1 MLIAH
6 GFVDSNLFE
15 QGILMELDVVADTDH
30 IGLMFALLAVPVL
43 VFINGFFVAA
53 EFALVSVRK
62 TRIEEMVN
70 SGVIGA
76 SKIQKVMQNLDQT
89 IAATQLGITIAS
101 IGLGFV
107 GEPAAAR
114 ILMPLFQWVVPAWKE
129 VTVHGVATVIAFV
142 GVTFI
147 HVVFGEL
154 IPKTLALRAP
164 EKASLLVSSAILM
177 FNLVTLPIIK
187 MMNGTALFMIRMMGV
202 SVPNVPQVAHSVE
215 ELKLLIEDTEEAGIL
230 EAEQATFLQ
239 NVFQLSSKTVKE
251 CMIPREKMSMIEL
264 NTPFDKVM
272 EIVRDGGHTRMPVFD
287 KEHDNIV
294 GIVNTKDLF
303 YLVGSA
309 GAVVLEDALYPV
321 IYFKPNATISF
332 ALKTFKSK
340 HRHMAIIRDE
350 DSNKVL
356 GLITFEDIL
365 EEIVG
370 EIEDEQDRPE
380 DGSRVFRAIIRKKT
394 N

>member
-1 MLIAH
+1 
-6 GFVDSNLFE
+6 
-15 QGILMELDVVADTDH
+15 MESDIVSGTDH
-30 IGLMFALLAVPVL
+30 IGLMLALFAVPVL

-70 SGVIGA
+70 GGIVGA
-76 SKIQKVMQNLDQT
+76 SRVQKIIGNLDQT

-114 ILMPLFQWVVPAWKE
+114 IVLPFFQWVIPDWKE
-129 VTVHGVATVIAFV
+129 VTVHGIATLIAFI

-164 EKASLLVSSAILM
+164 EKASIAVSSTMLL
-177 FNLVTLPIIK
+177 FNFFTLPIIK
-187 MMNGTALFMIRMMGV
+187 IMNGTALFMIRRMGISV
-202 SVPNVPQVAHSVE
+202 SEVPVIVHSVE

-239 NVFQLSSKTVKE
+239 NVFQLSSKTVSE
-251 CMIPREKMSMIEL
+251 CMIPREKMGMIEL
-264 NTPFDKVM
+264 SLPFEQVM
-272 EIVRDGGHTRMPVFD
+272 EMIRDGGHTRMPVFD
-287 KEHDNIV
+287 KEIDNVV

-303 YLVGSA
+303 YLISA
-309 GAVVLEDALYPV
+309 KGVVVLEDALYPV
-321 IYFKPNATISF
+321 IFMKPESTIAH
-332 ALKTFKSK
+332 ALKIFKNS
-340 HRHMAIIRDE
+340 HRHMAVVRDE
-350 DSNKVL
+350 VSQQVL
-356 GLITFEDIL
+356 GLITFEDVL

-370 EIEDEQDRPE
+370 EIEDEHDRPE
-380 DGSRVFRAIIRKKT
+380 GSSRIFRATIRKRRS
-394 N
+394 

>member
-1 MLIAH
+1 
-6 GFVDSNLFE
+6 
-15 QGILMELDVVADTDH
+15 MESDIVSGTDH
-30 IGLMFALLAVPVL
+30 IGLMLALFAVPVL

-70 SGVIGA
+70 GGIVGA
-76 SKIQKVMQNLDQT
+76 SKVQKIIGNLDQT

-114 ILMPLFQWVVPAWKE
+114 IILPLFQWVIPDWKE
-129 VTVHGVATVIAFV
+129 VTVHGIATIIAFI

-164 EKASLLVSSAILM
+164 EKASIAVSSIMLL
-177 FNLVTLPIIK
+177 FNFFTLPIIK
-187 MMNGTALFMIRMMGV
+187 IMNGTALFMIRRMGISV
-202 SVPNVPQVAHSVE
+202 SDIPVIAHSVE

-239 NVFQLSSKTVKE
+239 NVFQLSSKTVSD
-251 CMIPREKMSMIEL
+251 CMIPREKMGMIEL
-264 NTPFDKVM
+264 SLPFEQVM
-272 EIVRDGGHTRMPVFD
+272 ELIRDGGHTRMPVFD
-287 KEHDNIV
+287 KEIDNVV

-303 YLVGSA
+303 YLISA
-309 GAVVLEDALYPV
+309 KGVVVLEDALYPV
-321 IYFKPNATISF
+321 IFMKPEYTIAH
-332 ALKTFKSK
+332 ALKIFKNS
-340 HRHMAIIRDE
+340 HRHMAVVRDE
-350 DSNKVL
+350 VSQQVL

-370 EIEDEQDRPE
+370 EIEDEHDRPE
-380 DGSRVFRAIIRKKT
+380 GSSRIFRATIRKRRS
-394 N
+394 

>member
-1 MLIAH
+1 
-6 GFVDSNLFE
+6 
-15 QGILMELDVVADTDH
+15 MESDIVSGTDH
-30 IGLMFALLAVPVL
+30 IGLMLALFAVPVL

-70 SGVIGA
+70 GGIVGA
-76 SKIQKVMQNLDQT
+76 SKVQKIIGNLDQT

-114 ILMPLFQWVVPAWKE
+114 IVLPLFQWVIPDWKE
-129 VTVHGVATVIAFV
+129 VTVHGIATLIAFI

-154 IPKTLALRAP
+154 ILKTLALRAP
-164 EKASLLVSSAILM
+164 ERASIAVSSTMLL
-177 FNLVTLPIIK
+177 FNFFTLPIIK
-187 MMNGTALFMIRMMGV
+187 IMNGTALFMIRRMGISV
-202 SVPNVPQVAHSVE
+202 SDIPVIVHSVE

-239 NVFQLSSKTVKE
+239 NVFQLSSKTVSD
-251 CMIPREKMSMIEL
+251 CMIPREKMGMIEL
-264 NTPFDKVM
+264 SLPFEQVM
-272 EIVRDGGHTRMPVFD
+272 ELIRDGGHTRMPVFD
-287 KEHDNIV
+287 KEIDNVV

-303 YLVGSA
+303 YLISA
-309 GAVVLEDALYPV
+309 KGVVVLEDALYPV
-321 IYFKPNATISF
+321 IFMKPESTIAH
-332 ALKTFKSK
+332 ALKIFKNS
-340 HRHMAIIRDE
+340 HRHMAVVRDE
-350 DSNKVL
+350 VSQKVL
-356 GLITFEDIL
+356 GLITFEDVL

-370 EIEDEQDRPE
+370 EIEDEHDRPE
-380 DGSRVFRAIIRKKT
+380 GSSRIFRATIRKRL

>member
-1 MLIAH
+1 
-6 GFVDSNLFE
+6 
-15 QGILMELDVVADTDH
+15 MESDIVSGTDH
-30 IGLMFALLAVPVL
+30 IGLMLALFAVPVL

-70 SGVIGA
+70 GGIVGA
-76 SKIQKVMQNLDQT
+76 SKVQKIIGNLDQT

-114 ILMPLFQWVVPAWKE
+114 IVLPLFQWVIPDWKE
-129 VTVHGVATVIAFV
+129 VTVHGIATVIAFV

-164 EKASLLVSSAILM
+164 EKASIAVSSTMLL
-177 FNLVTLPIIK
+177 FNFFTLPIIK
-187 MMNGTALFMIRMMGV
+187 MMNGTALFMIRRMGISV
-202 SVPNVPQVAHSVE
+202 SDIPVIAHSVE

-239 NVFQLSSKTVKE
+239 NVFQLSSKTVSD
-251 CMIPREKMSMIEL
+251 CMIPREKMGMIEL
-264 NTPFDKVM
+264 SLPFEQVM
-272 EIVRDGGHTRMPVFD
+272 ELIRDGGHTRMPVFD
-287 KEHDNIV
+287 KEIDNVV

-303 YLVGSA
+303 YLISA
-309 GAVVLEDALYPV
+309 KGVVVLEDALYPV
-321 IYFKPNATISF
+321 IFMKPEYTIAH
-332 ALKTFKSK
+332 ALKIFKNS
-340 HRHMAIIRDE
+340 HRHMAVVRDE
-350 DSNKVL
+350 VSQQVL

-370 EIEDEQDRPE
+370 EIEDEHDRPE
-380 DGSRVFRAIIRKKT
+380 GSSRIFRATIRKRRS
-394 N
+394 

>member
-1 MLIAH
+1 
-6 GFVDSNLFE
+6 
-15 QGILMELDVVADTDH
+15 MELDIVSGTDH
-30 IGLMFALLAVPVL
+30 IGLMLALFAVPVL

-70 SGVIGA
+70 GGIVGA
-76 SKIQKVMQNLDQT
+76 SKVQKIIGNLDQT

-114 ILMPLFQWVVPAWKE
+114 IVLPFFQWVIPDWKE
-129 VTVHGVATVIAFV
+129 VTVHGIATIIAFI

-164 EKASLLVSSAILM
+164 EKASIAVSSTMLL
-177 FNLVTLPIIK
+177 FNSITLPIIK
-187 MMNGTALFMIRMMGV
+187 LMNGTALFVIRRMGISV
-202 SVPNVPQVAHSVE
+202 SEVPVIVHSVE

-239 NVFQLSSKTVKE
+239 NVFQLSSKTVSE
-251 CMIPREKMSMIEL
+251 CMIPRGKMGMIEL
-264 NTPFDKVM
+264 SLPFEQVM
-272 EIVRDGGHTRMPVFD
+272 ELIRDGGHTRMPVYD
-287 KEHDNIV
+287 KEIDNVV

-303 YLVGSA
+303 YLISA
-309 GAVVLEDALYPV
+309 KGVVVLEDALYPV
-321 IYFKPNATISF
+321 IFIKPESTIAH
-332 ALKTFKSK
+332 ALKIFKNS
-340 HRHMAIIRDE
+340 HRHMAVIRDE
-350 DSNKVL
+350 VSQKVL

-370 EIEDEQDRPE
+370 EIEDEHDRPE
-380 DGSRVFRAIIRKKT
+380 GSSRIFRATIRKRL

>member
-1 MLIAH
+1 
-6 GFVDSNLFE
+6 
-15 QGILMELDVVADTDH
+15 MESDIVSGTDH
-30 IGLMFALLAVPVL
+30 IGLMLALFAVPVL

-70 SGVIGA
+70 GGVVGA
-76 SKIQKVMQNLDQT
+76 SKVQKIIGNLDQT

-114 ILMPLFQWVVPAWKE
+114 IVLPLFQWVIPDWKE
-129 VTVHGVATVIAFV
+129 VTVHGIATIIAFV

-164 EKASLLVSSAILM
+164 EKASIAVSSIMLL
-177 FNLVTLPIIK
+177 FNFFTLPIIK
-187 MMNGTALFMIRMMGV
+187 IMNGTALFMIRRMGISV
-202 SVPNVPQVAHSVE
+202 SDIPVIVHSVE

-239 NVFQLSSKTVKE
+239 NVFQLSSKTVSD
-251 CMIPREKMSMIEL
+251 CMIPRDKMGMIEL
-264 NTPFDKVM
+264 SLPFEKVM
-272 EIVRDGGHTRMPVFD
+272 ELIRDGGHTRMPVFD
-287 KEHDNIV
+287 KEIDNVV

-303 YLVGSA
+303 YLISA
-309 GAVVLEDALYPV
+309 KGVVVLEDALYPV
-321 IYFKPNATISF
+321 IFMKPESTIAH
-332 ALKTFKSK
+332 ALKIFKNS
-340 HRHMAIIRDE
+340 HRHMAVVRDE
-350 DSNKVL
+350 VSQQVL
-356 GLITFEDIL
+356 GLITFEDVL

-370 EIEDEQDRPE
+370 EIEDEHDRPE
-380 DGSRVFRAIIRKKT
+380 GSSRIFRATIRKRR

>member
-1 MLIAH
+1 
-6 GFVDSNLFE
+6 
-15 QGILMELDVVADTDH
+15 MESDIVSGTDH
-30 IGLMFALLAVPVL
+30 IGLMLALFAVPVL

-70 SGVIGA
+70 GGIVGA
-76 SKIQKVMQNLDQT
+76 SKVQKIIGNLDQT

-114 ILMPLFQWVVPAWKE
+114 IVLPFFQWVIPDWKE
-129 VTVHGVATVIAFV
+129 VTVHSIATLIAFI

-164 EKASLLVSSAILM
+164 EKASIAVSSAMLL
-177 FNLVTLPIIK
+177 FNAFTLPIIK
-187 MMNGTALFMIRMMGV
+187 IMNGTALFVIRRMGISV
-202 SVPNVPQVAHSVE
+202 SDIPVIVHSVE

-239 NVFQLSSKTVKE
+239 NVFQLSSKTVSD
-251 CMIPREKMSMIEL
+251 CMIPREKMGMIEL
-264 NTPFDKVM
+264 SLPFEQVM
-272 EIVRDGGHTRMPVFD
+272 ELIRDGGHTRMPVFD
-287 KEHDNIV
+287 KEIDNVV

-303 YLVGSA
+303 YLISA
-309 GAVVLEDALYPV
+309 KGVVVLEDALYPV
-321 IYFKPNATISF
+321 IFIKPEHTIAH
-332 ALKTFKSK
+332 ALKIFKNS
-340 HRHMAIIRDE
+340 HRHMAVVRDE
-350 DSNKVL
+350 VSQTVQ

-370 EIEDEQDRPE
+370 EIEDEHDRPE
-380 DGSRVFRAIIRKKT
+380 GSSRIFRATIRKRRS
-394 N
+394 

>member
-1 MLIAH
+1 M
-6 GFVDSNLFE
+6 G
-15 QGILMELDVVADTDH
+15 LDIVSGTDH
-30 IGLMFALLAVPVL
+30 IGLMLALFAVPVL

-70 SGVIGA
+70 GGVAGA
-76 SKIQKVMQNLDQT
+76 SKVQKIIENLDQT

-114 ILMPLFQWVVPAWKE
+114 IVLPLFQWVIHDWKE
-129 VTVHGVATVIAFV
+129 VTVHGIATIIAFV

-164 EKASLLVSSAILM
+164 EKASIAVSSTMLL
-177 FNLVTLPIIK
+177 FNFFTLPIIK
-187 MMNGTALFMIRMMGV
+187 IMNGTALFVIRRMGISV
-202 SVPNVPQVAHSVE
+202 SEVPVIVHSVE

-239 NVFQLSSKTVKE
+239 NVFQLSSKKVSD
-251 CMIPREKMSMIEL
+251 CMIPREKMGMIEL
-264 NTPFDKVM
+264 SLPFERVM
-272 EIVRDGGHTRMPVFD
+272 ELIRDGGHTRMPVFD
-287 KEHDNIV
+287 KEIDNVV

-303 YLVGSA
+303 YLISA
-309 GAVVLEDALYPV
+309 KGVVVLEDALYPV
-321 IYFKPNATISF
+321 IFMKPESTIAH
-332 ALKTFKSK
+332 ALKIFKNS
-340 HRHMAIIRDE
+340 HRHMAVVQDE
-350 DSNKVL
+350 VSKKVL
-356 GLITFEDIL
+356 GLITFEDVL

-370 EIEDEQDRPE
+370 EIEDEHDRPE
-380 DGSRVFRAIIRKKT
+380 GASRIFRATIRKRR

>member
-1 MLIAH
+1 M
-6 GFVDSNLFE
+6 GSEV
-15 QGILMELDVVADTDH
+15 DH
-30 IGLMFALLAVPVL
+30 IGLLVALFAVPVL
-43 VFINGFFVAA
+43 VFVNGFFVAA

-70 SGVIGA
+70 AGVVGA
-76 SKIQKVMQNLDQT
+76 SKVQKVIQNLDQT

-114 ILMPLFQWVVPAWKE
+114 IILPLFQWVAPFWKE
-129 VTVHGVATVIAFV
+129 VTIHGVATFIAFV

-154 IPKTLALRAP
+154 IPKTLALRSP
-164 EKASLLVSSAILM
+164 EKASLAVSPVMLL
-177 FNLVTLPIIK
+177 FNYFTLPVIRI
-187 MMNGTALFMIRMMGV
+187 MNGTALLVIRRMGISV
-202 SVPNVPQVAHSVE
+202 SEVAAIVHSVE

-239 NVFQLSSKTVKE
+239 NVFQLSSKTVSE
-251 CMIPREKMSMIEL
+251 CMIPREKMGMIEL
-264 NTPFDKVM
+264 NLPFEQVM
-272 EIVRDGGHTRMPVFD
+272 ERIRDGGHTRMPVFD
-287 KEHDNIV
+287 KEIDNIV

-303 YLVGSA
+303 YLISA
-309 GAVVLEDALYPV
+309 KGVVVLEDALYPV
-321 IYFKPNATISF
+321 IYLKPNATIAF
-332 ALKTFKSK
+332 ALKTFKNS
-340 HRHMAIIRDE
+340 HRHMAVVRDE
-350 DSNKVL
+350 ESQKVL

-370 EIEDEQDRPE
+370 EIEDEHDRPE
-380 DGSRVFRAIIRKKT
+380 GASRIFRATIRKRSS
-394 N
+394 

>member
-1 MLIAH
+1 
-6 GFVDSNLFE
+6 
-15 QGILMELDVVADTDH
+15 MESDIVSGTDH
-30 IGLMFALLAVPVL
+30 IGLMLALFAVPVL

-70 SGVIGA
+70 GGIVGA
-76 SKIQKVMQNLDQT
+76 SKVQKIIGNLDQT

-114 ILMPLFQWVVPAWKE
+114 IVFPLFQWVIPDWKE
-129 VTVHGVATVIAFV
+129 VTVHGIATVIAFV

-164 EKASLLVSSAILM
+164 EKASIAVSSTMLL
-177 FNLVTLPIIK
+177 FNFFTLPIIK
-187 MMNGTALFMIRMMGV
+187 MMNGTALFMIRRMGISV
-202 SVPNVPQVAHSVE
+202 SDIPVIAHSVE

-239 NVFQLSSKTVKE
+239 NVFQLSSKTVSD
-251 CMIPREKMSMIEL
+251 CMIPREKMGMIEL
-264 NTPFDKVM
+264 SLPFEQVM
-272 EIVRDGGHTRMPVFD
+272 ELIRDGGHTRMPVFD
-287 KEHDNIV
+287 KEIDNVV

-303 YLVGSA
+303 YLISA
-309 GAVVLEDALYPV
+309 KGVVVLEDALYPV
-321 IYFKPNATISF
+321 IFMKPEYTIAH
-332 ALKTFKSK
+332 ALKIFKNS
-340 HRHMAIIRDE
+340 HRHMAVVRDE
-350 DSNKVL
+350 VSQQVL

-370 EIEDEQDRPE
+370 EIEDEHDRPE
-380 DGSRVFRAIIRKKT
+380 GSSRIFRATIRKRRS
-394 N
+394 

>member
-1 MLIAH
+1 MLA
-6 GFVDSNLFE
+6 LF
-15 QGILMELDVVADTDH
+15 
-30 IGLMFALLAVPVL
+30 AVPVL

-70 SGVIGA
+70 GGIVGA
-76 SKIQKVMQNLDQT
+76 SKVQKIIGNLDQT
-89 IAATQLGITIAS
+89 IAATRLGITIAS

-114 ILMPLFQWVVPAWKE
+114 IVLPLFQWVIPEWKE
-129 VTVHGVATVIAFV
+129 VTVHGIATLIAFV

-164 EKASLLVSSAILM
+164 EKASIAVSSTMIL
-177 FNLVTLPIIK
+177 FNFFTLPIIK
-187 MMNGTALFMIRMMGV
+187 IMNGTALFMIRRMGISV
-202 SVPNVPQVAHSVE
+202 SEVPVIAHSVE

-239 NVFQLSSKTVKE
+239 NVFQLSSKTVSD
-251 CMIPREKMSMIEL
+251 CMIPREKMGMIEL
-264 NTPFDKVM
+264 SLPFEQVM
-272 EIVRDGGHTRMPVFD
+272 ELIRDGGHTRMPVFD
-287 KEHDNIV
+287 KEIDNVV

-303 YLVGSA
+303 YLISA
-309 GAVVLEDALYPV
+309 KGVVVLEDALYPV
-321 IYFKPNATISF
+321 IFMKPEYTIAH
-332 ALKTFKSK
+332 ALKIFKNS
-340 HRHMAIIRDE
+340 HRHMAVVRDE
-350 DSNKVL
+350 VSQQVL

-370 EIEDEQDRPE
+370 EIEDEHDRPE
-380 DGSRVFRAIIRKKT
+380 GSSRIFRATIRKRL